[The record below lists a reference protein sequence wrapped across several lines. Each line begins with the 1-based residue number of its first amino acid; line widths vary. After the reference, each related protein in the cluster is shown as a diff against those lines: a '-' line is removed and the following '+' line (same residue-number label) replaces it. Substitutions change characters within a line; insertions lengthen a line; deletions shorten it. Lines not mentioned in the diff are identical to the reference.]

1 MKMLL
6 MYNEF
11 LSEISSDFI
20 DVGGIKTAYYFYD
33 GNSDKTILLI
43 HGIGGDFHGMIPLA
57 HYLKDSANVLF
68 VDLPSH
74 GKSQLITDIEI
85 SDIECWSS
93 SLLLA
98 FQQKNL
104 QVDEIIAHSLGC

>member
-43 HGIGGDFHGMIPLA
+43 HGIGR
-57 HYLKDSANVLF
+57 
-68 VDLPSH
+68 
-74 GKSQLITDIEI
+74 
-85 SDIECWSS
+85 
-93 SLLLA
+93 
-98 FQQKNL
+98 
-104 QVDEIIAHSLGC
+104 

>member
-33 GNSDKTILLI
+33 GNSDKTILLRRR
-43 HGIGGDFHGMIPLA
+43 LSWN
-57 HYLKDSANVLF
+57 DSAGAL
-68 VDLPSH
+68 SE
-74 GKSQLITDIEI
+74 G
-85 SDIECWSS
+85 
-93 SLLLA
+93 
-98 FQQKNL
+98 
-104 QVDEIIAHSLGC
+104 